1 MLIKNKSFLTFFSHY
16 FQSRDKME
24 HSMTFAGLLFMQNK
38 LKQETRPVIGLLNA
52 ANIRTVM
59 ITGMFYSMTL
69 LPFVTN
75 VFEQQNHYF
84 HSKKDRWNIH
94 TVLNIVIF

>member
-1 MLIKNKSFLTFFSHY
+1 
-16 FQSRDKME
+16 ME

-59 ITGMFYSMTL
+59 LSGEYR
-69 LPFVTN
+69 
-75 VFEQQNHYF
+75 F
-84 HSKKDRWNIH
+84 HSLWFKPTIYH
-94 TVLNIVIF
+94 TEGKHITHYTTDAVYVIMITKINKLVL

>member
-59 ITGMFYSMTL
+59 ITGMYYSMTL

-84 HSKKDRWNIH
+84 HSKKR
-94 TVLNIVIF
+94 

>member
-1 MLIKNKSFLTFFSHY
+1 MLIKNKSFLTFFFHY

-52 ANIRTVM
+52 ANIRTPFTHYDRRSDCPAPLPTM
-59 ITGMFYSMTL
+59 IDGQIVQPLYSL
-69 LPFVTN
+69 
-75 VFEQQNHYF
+75 
-84 HSKKDRWNIH
+84 WAG
-94 TVLNIVIF
+94 

>member
-1 MLIKNKSFLTFFSHY
+1 
-16 FQSRDKME
+16 ME

-69 LPFVTN
+69 LPFIA
-75 VFEQQNHYF
+75 
-84 HSKKDRWNIH
+84 KCI
-94 TVLNIVIF
+94 